1 MLVAHRTEIYLG
13 WYVSYDEMIKMAETN
28 PEEVN
33 NFIVPDEYQNYENQ
47 NFFFGE
53 RIAIIE
59 PGDFYELSTLGY
71 EMPNIEDFHE
81 EYWPRLV
88 KMGRKDLTRQSA
100 KLFVVNKV
108 Y

>member
-1 MLVAHRTEIYLG
+1 MSVEYRTEIFLG
-13 WYVSYDEMIKMAETN
+13 WCVSYDEMIKMGEAN
-28 PEEVN
+28 PEEVD
-33 NFIVPDEYQNYENQ
+33 NFIAPDECRNYENQ
-47 NFFFGE
+47 NLFFGK

-71 EMPNIEDFHE
+71 EMPDIEKFHE